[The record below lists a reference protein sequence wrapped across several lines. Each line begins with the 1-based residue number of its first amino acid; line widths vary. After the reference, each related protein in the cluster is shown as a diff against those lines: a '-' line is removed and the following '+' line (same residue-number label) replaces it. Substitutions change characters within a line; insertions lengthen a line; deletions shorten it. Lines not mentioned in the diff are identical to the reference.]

1 MLGFSLAL
9 SSAGILANPNGAAL
23 FDQHC
28 VVCHAAQGEGMPGFA
43 PRLAGTLQQRA
54 ASETGRAY
62 LAQVL
67 VDGLAGPITVDGERF
82 NSAMPAFAQL
92 ADTEIAALVDFL
104 VATLNGG
111 SSKVDA
117 AHIAA
122 ARQKKLS
129 PSAVRKLRGS

>member
-1 MLGFSLAL
+1 MKFQLNVQSQWAL
-9 SSAGILANPNGAAL
+9 LK
-23 FDQHC
+23 
-28 VVCHAAQGEGMPGFA
+28 VCFLTFG
-43 PRLAGTLQQRA
+43 
-54 ASETGRAY
+54 
-62 LAQVL
+62 VL
-67 VDGLAGPITVDGERF
+67 L
-82 NSAMPAFAQL
+82 SMPAFAQL

-129 PSAVRKLRGS
+129 PSAVRKPRGS